1 MAACTLVMMPCLSLR
16 TKSMVFVLLLCS
28 WGITAH
34 GSTSL
39 PKGQI
44 DRADSLRNHGKMVQA
59 LSMYRSLLPEPLSG
73 CEQGRVQLGMAA
85 IHWQAGNTSQA
96 KPLLAD
102 AALTCST
109 CPARIRTDLTLELAQ
124 LLARCGSTSLALDA
138 LVREQQLQPHPALQE
153 ALSVALVELHFAQG
167 NWNEVWALTESLS
180 GPHAQGLRLQSGVML
195 GTQLEDLPVEPYLRS
210 AKPSSEALV
219 LGELTHLHTLL
230 NGLGRSKE
238 ALNLA
243 RTMASFFDPLAD
255 PEPWTLAQLRV
266 AISAEQANQPLEAL
280 LAFHEAGR
288 VATQVNDVALRAR
301 IAREQARFE
310 RARGAEKAAL
320 DHLVMA
326 DSLTMV
332 MLHGGAQERETRTF
346 QSHPAL
352 LDDPFELAAADA
364 MRPQA
369 SSGAWPFACALLALA
384 FLATALRARELQ
396 KALRKERV
404 RSFRMQRAIH
414 AETAQGNPL
423 EATVEQSKAA
433 TMPSQNVEEVLTRP
447 DRLDFDDVIASLE
460 MDHGTGIEWEFEG
473 TSEGQNAPE
482 GLLSLLSVTVRRL
495 LTGNPEQRPFMGRIR
510 NDWHGIHVE
519 IEGPETPSTKELQR
533 MFAGGTHSSTWNP
546 VLVQIEKLA
555 GRFTVEKRGTG
566 DLALTFMVPHDTNA
580 A

>member
-1 MAACTLVMMPCLSLR
+1 MPRLSFCTPNVLLA
-16 TKSMVFVLLLCS
+16 LLLCS
-28 WGITAH
+28 LATL
-34 GSTSL
+34 GSASTGML
-39 PKGQI
+39 KRQI
-44 DRADSLRNHGKMVQA
+44 DRADSLRNQGKMVQA

-73 CEQGRVQLGMAA
+73 CEQGRVHLGMAA

-96 KPLLAD
+96 KPLLTD

-109 CPARIRTDLTLELAQ
+109 CPAQIRTNLTLELAQ
-124 LLARCGSTSLALDA
+124 LLARCGSTSMALDV
-138 LVREQQLQPHPALQE
+138 LVREQHLQPHPALRTE
-153 ALSVALVELHFAQG
+153 LSVALVELHFAQG
-167 NWNEVWALTESLS
+167 NWNEVWALTESLK

-195 GTQLEDLPVEPYLRS
+195 GQALEALPVESFLRS
-210 AKPSSEALV
+210 AKPSNEGVV

-230 NGLGRSKE
+230 SGLGRSDE
-238 ALNLA
+238 ALSLA

-288 VATQVNDVALRAR
+288 VASQVNDVALRAR

-332 MLHGGAQERETRTF
+332 MLHSGGQEREPRAF
-346 QSHPAL
+346 QTHPAL

-384 FLATALRARELQ
+384 LLATALRARELK

-414 AETAQGNPL
+414 AETAGESLLDVSGERNH
-423 EATVEQSKAA
+423 VA
-433 TMPSQNVEEVLTRP
+433 TMPPDNVEEVLTRP

-495 LTGNPEQRPFMGRIR
+495 LNGNHEQRAFMGRIR

-555 GRFTVEKRGTG
+555 GHFTVEKRGTG

>member
-1 MAACTLVMMPCLSLR
+1 MAVA
-16 TKSMVFVLLLCS
+16 
-28 WGITAH
+28 
-34 GSTSL
+34 STSTL
-39 PKGQI
+39 KHQL
-44 DRADSLRNHGKMVQA
+44 DRADSLRSRGKMVQA
-59 LSMYRSLLPEPLSG
+59 LSMYRSLLPEPLTG

-96 KPLLAD
+96 KPLLSD

-109 CPARIRTDLTLELAQ
+109 CPAQIRTNLTLELAQ
-124 LLARCGSTSLALDA
+124 LLARCGSTSLALEA
-138 LVREQQLQPHPALQE
+138 LTREQQLLPHPARQE
-153 ALSVALVELHFAQG
+153 ELSVALVELHFAQG
-167 NWNEVWALTESLS
+167 NWNEVWALTESLN
-180 GPHAQGLRLQSGVML
+180 GVHAQGLRLQAGAML
-195 GTQLEDLPVEPYLRS
+195 GRALNALPVESYLHS
-210 AKPSSEALV
+210 AKPSNEGLV

-230 NGLGRSKE
+230 NGLGRSEE
-238 ALNLA
+238 ALSLA
-243 RTMASFFDPLAD
+243 RSMASFFDPLAD

-320 DHLVMA
+320 DHLVLA
-326 DSLTMV
+326 DSLTMI
-332 MLHGGAQERETRTF
+332 MLHSGAQEREPRTF
-346 QSHPAL
+346 QTHPAL
-352 LDDPFELAAADA
+352 VDDPFELAAADA
-364 MRPQA
+364 MRPPS

-384 FLATALRARELQ
+384 FLATALRAREL
-396 KALRKERV
+396 KNALRKERV

-414 AETAQGNPL
+414 AETDMQHAFEGTG
-423 EATVEQSKAA
+423 ERHVATVS
-433 TMPSQNVEEVLTRP
+433 PPDNVEEVLTRP

-473 TSEGQNAPE
+473 TAEGQHAPD

-495 LTGNPEQRPFMGRIR
+495 LVGNQERRPFMGRIR

-519 IEGPETPSTKELQR
+519 IEGPETPTTKELQR

-566 DLALTFMVPHDTNA
+566 DLALTFMVPHDANA

>member
-1 MAACTLVMMPCLSLR
+1 MAVA
-16 TKSMVFVLLLCS
+16 
-28 WGITAH
+28 
-34 GSTSL
+34 STSTL
-39 PKGQI
+39 KHQL
-44 DRADSLRNHGKMVQA
+44 DRADSLRSRGKMVQA
-59 LSMYRSLLPEPLSG
+59 LSMYRSLLPEPLTG

-96 KPLLAD
+96 KPLLSD

-109 CPARIRTDLTLELAQ
+109 CPAQIRTNLTLELAQ
-124 LLARCGSTSLALDA
+124 LLARCGSTSLALEA
-138 LVREQQLQPHPALQE
+138 LTREQQLLPHPARQE
-153 ALSVALVELHFAQG
+153 ELSVALVELHFAQG
-167 NWNEVWALTESLS
+167 NWNEVWALTESLN
-180 GPHAQGLRLQSGVML
+180 GVHAQGLRLQAGAML
-195 GTQLEDLPVEPYLRS
+195 GRALNALPVESYLRS
-210 AKPSSEALV
+210 AKPSNEGLV

-230 NGLGRSKE
+230 NGLGRSEE
-238 ALNLA
+238 ALSLA
-243 RTMASFFDPLAD
+243 RSMASFFDPLAD

-266 AISAEQANQPLEAL
+266 AISAEQANQPIEAL

-320 DHLVMA
+320 DHLVLA
-326 DSLTMV
+326 DSLTMI
-332 MLHGGAQERETRTF
+332 MLHSGAQEREPRTF
-346 QSHPAL
+346 QTHPAL
-352 LDDPFELAAADA
+352 VDDPFELAAADA
-364 MRPQA
+364 MRPPS

-384 FLATALRARELQ
+384 FLATALRAREL
-396 KALRKERV
+396 KNALRKERV

-414 AETAQGNPL
+414 AETDMQHAFEGTR
-423 EATVEQSKAA
+423 ERHVATVS
-433 TMPSQNVEEVLTRP
+433 PPDNVEEVLTRP

-473 TSEGQNAPE
+473 TAEGQHAPD

-495 LTGNPEQRPFMGRIR
+495 LVGNQERRPFMGRIR

-519 IEGPETPSTKELQR
+519 IEGPETPTTKELQR

-566 DLALTFMVPHDTNA
+566 DLALTFMVPHDANA

>member
-1 MAACTLVMMPCLSLR
+1 MAVA
-16 TKSMVFVLLLCS
+16 
-28 WGITAH
+28 
-34 GSTSL
+34 STSTL
-39 PKGQI
+39 KHQL
-44 DRADSLRNHGKMVQA
+44 DRADSLRNRGKMVQA
-59 LSMYRSLLPEPLSG
+59 LSMYRSLLPEPLTG

-96 KPLLAD
+96 KPLLSD

-109 CPARIRTDLTLELAQ
+109 CPAQIRTNLTLELAQ
-124 LLARCGSTSLALDA
+124 LLARCGSTSLALEA
-138 LVREQQLQPHPALQE
+138 LTREQQLLPHPARQE
-153 ALSVALVELHFAQG
+153 ELSVALVELHFAQG
-167 NWNEVWALTESLS
+167 NWNEVWALTESLN
-180 GPHAQGLRLQSGVML
+180 GVHAQGLRLQAGAML
-195 GTQLEDLPVEPYLRS
+195 GRALNALPVESYLRS
-210 AKPSSEALV
+210 AKPSNEGLV

-230 NGLGRSKE
+230 NGLGRSEE
-238 ALNLA
+238 ALSLA
-243 RTMASFFDPLAD
+243 RSMASFFDPLAD

-320 DHLVMA
+320 DHLVLA
-326 DSLTMV
+326 DSLTMI
-332 MLHGGAQERETRTF
+332 MLHSGAQEREPRTF
-346 QSHPAL
+346 QTHPAL
-352 LDDPFELAAADA
+352 VDDPFELAAADA
-364 MRPQA
+364 MRPPS

-384 FLATALRARELQ
+384 FLATALRAREL
-396 KALRKERV
+396 KNALRKERV

-414 AETAQGNPL
+414 AETDMQHAFEGTG
-423 EATVEQSKAA
+423 ERHVATVS
-433 TMPSQNVEEVLTRP
+433 PPDNVEEVLTRP

-473 TSEGQNAPE
+473 TAEGQHAPD

-495 LTGNPEQRPFMGRIR
+495 LVGNQERRPFMGRIR

-519 IEGPETPSTKELQR
+519 IEGPETPTTKELQR

-566 DLALTFMVPHDTNA
+566 DLALTFMVPHDANA

>member
-1 MAACTLVMMPCLSLR
+1 MAVA
-16 TKSMVFVLLLCS
+16 
-28 WGITAH
+28 
-34 GSTSL
+34 STSTL
-39 PKGQI
+39 KHQL
-44 DRADSLRNHGKMVQA
+44 DRADSLRSRGKMVQA
-59 LSMYRSLLPEPLSG
+59 LSMYRSLLPEPLTG

-96 KPLLAD
+96 KPLLSD

-109 CPARIRTDLTLELAQ
+109 CPAQIRTNLTLELAQ
-124 LLARCGSTSLALDA
+124 LLARCGSTSLALEA
-138 LVREQQLQPHPALQE
+138 LTREQQLLPHPARQE
-153 ALSVALVELHFAQG
+153 ELSVALVELHFAQG
-167 NWNEVWALTESLS
+167 NWNEVWALTESLN
-180 GPHAQGLRLQSGVML
+180 GVHAQGLRLQAGAML
-195 GTQLEDLPVEPYLRS
+195 GRALNALPVESYLRS
-210 AKPSSEALV
+210 AKPSNEGLV

-230 NGLGRSKE
+230 NGLGRSEE
-238 ALNLA
+238 ALSLA
-243 RTMASFFDPLAD
+243 RSMASFFDPLAD

-266 AISAEQANQPLEAL
+266 AISAEQANQPIEAL

-320 DHLVMA
+320 DHLVLA
-326 DSLTMV
+326 DSLTMI
-332 MLHGGAQERETRTF
+332 MLHSGAQEREPRTF
-346 QSHPAL
+346 QTHPAL
-352 LDDPFELAAADA
+352 VDDPFELAAADA
-364 MRPQA
+364 MRPPS

-384 FLATALRARELQ
+384 FLATALRAREL
-396 KALRKERV
+396 KNALRKERV

-414 AETAQGNPL
+414 AETDMQHAFEGTG
-423 EATVEQSKAA
+423 ERHVATVS
-433 TMPSQNVEEVLTRP
+433 PPDNVEEVLTRP

-473 TSEGQNAPE
+473 TAEGQHAPD

-495 LTGNPEQRPFMGRIR
+495 LVGNQERRPFMGRIR

-519 IEGPETPSTKELQR
+519 IEGPETPTTKELQR

-566 DLALTFMVPHDTNA
+566 DLALTFMVPHDANA

>member
-1 MAACTLVMMPCLSLR
+1 
-16 TKSMVFVLLLCS
+16 MVLALLLCS
-28 WGITAH
+28 GGTLTHA
-34 GSTSL
+34 STGL
-39 PKGQI
+39 IKRQI

-59 LSMYRSLLPEPLSG
+59 LTMYRSLLPEPLTG

-109 CPARIRTDLTLELAQ
+109 CPTRIRTDLTLELAK
-124 LLARCGSTSLALDA
+124 LLARCGDTSLALDA
-138 LVREQQLQPHPALQE
+138 LVREQQLQPHPSLRE

-167 NWNEVWALTESLS
+167 NWNEVWALTESLT
-180 GPHAQGLRLQSGVML
+180 GPHAQGLRLQAGVML
-195 GTQLEDLPVEPYLRS
+195 GMRLDDLPVEPYLRS
-210 AKPSSEALV
+210 AKPSNEELV

-230 NGLGRSKE
+230 NGLTRSEE
-238 ALNLA
+238 ALDLA
-243 RTMASFFDPLAD
+243 RTMVTFFDPLTD

-266 AISAEQANQPLEAL
+266 AISAEQANKPLEAL

-288 VATQVNDVALRAR
+288 VATQVNDLALRAR

-320 DHLVMA
+320 DHLVLA

-332 MLHGGAQERETRTF
+332 MLHSGGKEREPRAF

-352 LDDPFELAAADA
+352 LEDPFELAAADA
-364 MRPQA
+364 MRPQP
-369 SSGAWPFACALLALA
+369 SSGAWPFAFALLTLG
-384 FLATALRARELQ
+384 FLATALRARELK

-404 RSFRMQRAIH
+404 RSFRMQKAIH
-414 AETAQGNPL
+414 AETTAAMALSGADEPNL
-423 EATVEQSKAA
+423 GAAA
-433 TMPSQNVEEVLTRP
+433 TSENVEEVLTRP

-473 TSEGQNAPE
+473 TPEGQNAPE

-495 LTGNPEQRPFMGRIR
+495 MTGNPEHRPFMGRIR

-555 GRFTVEKRGTG
+555 GRFTVEKRGSG

-580 A
+580 S

>member
-1 MAACTLVMMPCLSLR
+1 MAVA
-16 TKSMVFVLLLCS
+16 
-28 WGITAH
+28 
-34 GSTSL
+34 STSTL
-39 PKGQI
+39 KHQL
-44 DRADSLRNHGKMVQA
+44 DRADSLRNRGKMVQA
-59 LSMYRSLLPEPLSG
+59 LSMYRSLLPEPLTG

-96 KPLLAD
+96 KPLLSD

-109 CPARIRTDLTLELAQ
+109 CPAQIRTNLTLELAQ
-124 LLARCGSTSLALDA
+124 LLARCGSTSLALEA
-138 LVREQQLQPHPALQE
+138 LTREQQLLPHPARQE
-153 ALSVALVELHFAQG
+153 ELSVALVELHFAQG
-167 NWNEVWALTESLS
+167 NWNEVWALTESLN
-180 GPHAQGLRLQSGVML
+180 GVHAQGLRLQAGAML
-195 GTQLEDLPVEPYLRS
+195 GRALNALPVESYLRS
-210 AKPSSEALV
+210 AKPSNEGLV

-230 NGLGRSKE
+230 NGLGRSEE
-238 ALNLA
+238 ALSLA
-243 RTMASFFDPLAD
+243 RSMASFFDPLAD

-320 DHLVMA
+320 DHLVLA
-326 DSLTMV
+326 DSLTMI
-332 MLHGGAQERETRTF
+332 MLHSGAQEREPRTF
-346 QSHPAL
+346 QTHPAL
-352 LDDPFELAAADA
+352 VDDPFELAAADA
-364 MRPQA
+364 MRPPS

-384 FLATALRARELQ
+384 FLATALRAREL
-396 KALRKERV
+396 KNALRKERV

-414 AETAQGNPL
+414 AETDMQHAFEGTG
-423 EATVEQSKAA
+423 ERHVATVS
-433 TMPSQNVEEVLTRP
+433 PPDSVEEVLTRP

-473 TSEGQNAPE
+473 TAEGQHAPD

-495 LTGNPEQRPFMGRIR
+495 LVGNQERRPFMGRIR

-519 IEGPETPSTKELQR
+519 IEGPETPTTKELQR

-566 DLALTFMVPHDTNA
+566 DLALTFMVPHDANA

>member
-1 MAACTLVMMPCLSLR
+1 MAVA
-16 TKSMVFVLLLCS
+16 
-28 WGITAH
+28 
-34 GSTSL
+34 STSTL
-39 PKGQI
+39 KHQL
-44 DRADSLRNHGKMVQA
+44 DRADSLRNRGKMVQA
-59 LSMYRSLLPEPLSG
+59 LSMYRSLLPEPLTG

-96 KPLLAD
+96 KPLLSD

-109 CPARIRTDLTLELAQ
+109 CPAQIRTNLTLELAQ
-124 LLARCGSTSLALDA
+124 LLARCGSTSLALEA
-138 LVREQQLQPHPALQE
+138 LTREQQLLPHPARQE
-153 ALSVALVELHFAQG
+153 ELNVALVELHFAQG
-167 NWNEVWALTESLS
+167 NWNEVWALTESLN
-180 GPHAQGLRLQSGVML
+180 GVHAQGLRLQAGAML
-195 GTQLEDLPVEPYLRS
+195 GRALNALPVESYLRS
-210 AKPSSEALV
+210 AKPSNEGLV

-230 NGLGRSKE
+230 NGLGRSEE
-238 ALNLA
+238 ALSLA
-243 RTMASFFDPLAD
+243 RSMASFFDPLAD

-320 DHLVMA
+320 DHLVLA
-326 DSLTMV
+326 DSLTMI
-332 MLHGGAQERETRTF
+332 MLHSGAQEREPRTF

-352 LDDPFELAAADA
+352 VDDPFELAAANA
-364 MRPQA
+364 MRPPS

-384 FLATALRARELQ
+384 FLATALRAREL
-396 KALRKERV
+396 KNALRKERV

-414 AETAQGNPL
+414 AETDMQHAFEGTG
-423 EATVEQSKAA
+423 ERHVATVSL
-433 TMPSQNVEEVLTRP
+433 PDNVEEVLTRP

-473 TSEGQNAPE
+473 TAEGQHAPD

-495 LTGNPEQRPFMGRIR
+495 LVGNQERRPFMGRIR

-519 IEGPETPSTKELQR
+519 IEGPETPTTKELQR

-566 DLALTFMVPHDTNA
+566 DLALTFMVPHDANA

>member
-1 MAACTLVMMPCLSLR
+1 MPRLSLR
-16 TKSMVFVLLLCS
+16 TQKLVLALLLFS
-28 WGITAH
+28 SAFLGFA
-34 GSTSL
+34 STGL
-39 PKGQI
+39 LKGQI
-44 DRADSLRNHGKMVQA
+44 DRADSLRTHGKMVQA
-59 LSMYRSLLPEPLSG
+59 LSMYRSLLSEPLSG

-96 KPLLAD
+96 KPLLTD

-109 CPARIRTDLTLELAQ
+109 CPAQIRTDLTLELAQ
-124 LLARCGSTSLALDA
+124 LLARCGLTSLALDA
-138 LVREQQLQPHPALQE
+138 LVREQQLQPHPSLRE

-167 NWNEVWALTESLS
+167 NWNEVWALTESLN
-180 GPHAQGLRLQSGVML
+180 GPHALGLRLQSGVML
-195 GTQLEDLPVEPYLRS
+195 GQTLDNLPVESYLRS
-210 AKPSSEALV
+210 AKPSNEALV

-230 NGLGRSKE
+230 NGLGRSEE

-288 VATQVNDVALRAR
+288 VANQVNDLALRAR

-310 RARGAEKAAL
+310 RTRGAEKAAL
-320 DHLVMA
+320 DHLVLA

-332 MLHGGAQERETRTF
+332 MLHSGGQEREPRAF

-364 MRPQA
+364 MRPQP

-384 FLATALRARELQ
+384 FLATALRARELK
-396 KALRKERV
+396 KALRTERV

-414 AETAQGNPL
+414 AESTTENAL
-423 EATVEQSKAA
+423 EVTGERNMAA
-433 TMPSQNVEEVLTRP
+433 VTPAENVEEVLTRP

-495 LTGNPEQRPFMGRIR
+495 LTGNQEQRPFMGRIR

-519 IEGPETPSTKELQR
+519 IEGPETPSTRELQR

>member
-1 MAACTLVMMPCLSLR
+1 MAVA
-16 TKSMVFVLLLCS
+16 
-28 WGITAH
+28 
-34 GSTSL
+34 STSTL
-39 PKGQI
+39 KHQL
-44 DRADSLRNHGKMVQA
+44 DRADSLRSRGKMVQA
-59 LSMYRSLLPEPLSG
+59 LSMYRSLLPEPLTG

-96 KPLLAD
+96 KPLLSD

-109 CPARIRTDLTLELAQ
+109 CPAQIRTNLTLELAQ
-124 LLARCGSTSLALDA
+124 LLARCGSTSLALEA
-138 LVREQQLQPHPALQE
+138 LTREQQLLPHPARQE
-153 ALSVALVELHFAQG
+153 ELSVALVELHFAQG
-167 NWNEVWALTESLS
+167 NWNEVWALTESLN
-180 GPHAQGLRLQSGVML
+180 GVHAQGLRLQAGAML
-195 GTQLEDLPVEPYLRS
+195 GRALNALPVESYLHS
-210 AKPSSEALV
+210 AKPSNEGLV

-230 NGLGRSKE
+230 NGLGRSEE
-238 ALNLA
+238 ALSLA
-243 RTMASFFDPLAD
+243 RSMASFFDPLAD

-266 AISAEQANQPLEAL
+266 AISAEQANQPIEAL

-320 DHLVMA
+320 DHLVLA
-326 DSLTMV
+326 DSLTMI
-332 MLHGGAQERETRTF
+332 MLHSGAQEREPRTF
-346 QSHPAL
+346 QTHPAL
-352 LDDPFELAAADA
+352 VDDPFELAAADA
-364 MRPQA
+364 MRPPS

-384 FLATALRARELQ
+384 FLATALRAREL
-396 KALRKERV
+396 KNALRKERV

-414 AETAQGNPL
+414 AETDMQHAFEGTG
-423 EATVEQSKAA
+423 ERHVATVS
-433 TMPSQNVEEVLTRP
+433 PPDNVEEVLTRP

-473 TSEGQNAPE
+473 TAEGQHAPD

-495 LTGNPEQRPFMGRIR
+495 LVGNQERRPFMGRIR

-519 IEGPETPSTKELQR
+519 IEGPETPTTKELQR

-566 DLALTFMVPHDTNA
+566 DLALTFMVPHDANA